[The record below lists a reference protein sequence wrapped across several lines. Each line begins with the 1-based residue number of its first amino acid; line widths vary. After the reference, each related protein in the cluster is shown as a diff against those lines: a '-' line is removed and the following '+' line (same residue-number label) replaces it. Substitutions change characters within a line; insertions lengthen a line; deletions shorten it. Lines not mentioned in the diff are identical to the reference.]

1 MSGYDAVVFDNDG
14 VLVELTDTV
23 VLRDAARE
31 AFVDVGVDDPDPAFL
46 DHAVNGDLDGLDP
59 IEDEYGVAVSEY
71 WPAREQRAIE
81 HQQDDI
87 RDGGKPLFDDVA
99 ALRELPHRMS
109 VASNNQQET
118 VSFIVDH
125 YDLDDL
131 FETVY
136 GREPTVAGAAR
147 RKPDPHYVD
156 AALADLGA
164 ENALY
169 VGDSSKDVVAAHRA
183 GADSAYIRRPHR
195 DAADPEID
203 PTYRVASLRELVD
216 VLSA

>member
-1 MSGYDAVVFDNDG
+1 MSRYDAVVFDNDG

-31 AFVDVGVDDPDPAFL
+31 AFVDVGVDDPDPTFL
-46 DHAVNGDLDGLDP
+46 DHAVNGTLDGLDA

-71 WPAREQRAIE
+71 WSAREHRAIE
-81 HQQDDI
+81 HQRADI

-99 ALRELPHRMS
+99 ALRELPHRMG
-109 VASNNQQET
+109 VASNNQHET
-118 VSFIVDH
+118 VSFIVEH
-125 YDLDDL
+125 YGLSDV

-156 AALADLGA
+156 VALADLSA
-164 ENALY
+164 KNALY
-169 VGDSSKDVVAAHRA
+169 VGDSPKDVVAAERA

-195 DAADPEID
+195 SEVEPEIE

-216 VLSA
+216 VLSG